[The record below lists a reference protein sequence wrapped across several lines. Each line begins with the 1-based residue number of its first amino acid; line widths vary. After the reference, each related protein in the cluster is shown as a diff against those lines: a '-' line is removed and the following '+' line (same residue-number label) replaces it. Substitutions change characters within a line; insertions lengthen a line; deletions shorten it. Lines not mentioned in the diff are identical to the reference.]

1 MKLKGYFLILS
12 LLSKLHLPEK
22 ISLNG
27 TTPEHLSKWT
37 SRRSIS
43 GKNVAQFLSFLSV
56 KGSCRYSRDSTE
68 RAPND
73 SVIVNTCPEKMTL
86 NDLEW
91 PFYFTLT
98 YGSVPPC
105 LSPTL

>member
-43 GKNVAQFLSFLSV
+43 GKNVA
-56 KGSCRYSRDSTE
+56 TE
-68 RAPND
+68 VPGFYTSINCLDPGLYPGPGVYAGPDCYPKFYGHALNHNTADTND
-73 SVIVNTCPEKMTL
+73 S
-86 NDLEW
+86 
-91 PFYFTLT
+91 
-98 YGSVPPC
+98 PP
-105 LSPTL
+105 PG